1 MASPLEFRCT
11 SCGNCCRS
19 LRVAVTARDVARLAR
34 ATAQPL
40 RELVEWLEPDE
51 VDMRGEPESFVELRE
66 GRRLMVLAQQGGA
79 CAMLGADERCRAY
92 AARPR
97 DCRAF
102 PFDFEPAS
110 DGRRRLT
117 LLPLSGC
124 DYAKDG
130 QNDAAELAEE
140 DAERWRELRDYQAWV
155 AVWNRRAWHR
165 KRLHKRVASAN
176 EFLEHSMAA
185 LEAGDPGL
193 LP

>member
-1 MASPLEFRCT
+1 M
-11 SCGNCCRS
+11 
-19 LRVAVTARDVARLAR
+19 TARDVARLAR

-40 RELVEWLEPDE
+40 SKLVEWLAPDE

-66 GRRLMVLAQQGGA
+66 GRRLMVLAQRDGA
-79 CAMLGADERCRAY
+79 CALLGADELCRAY

-124 DYAKDG
+124 DYAEDG
-130 QNDAAELAEE
+130 QNDAAALAAE
-140 DAERWRELRDYQAWV
+140 DVERWRELAEYQAQV
-155 AVWNRRAWHR
+155 AAWNRKVWHR
-165 KRLHKRVASAN
+165 RRLHKRVGGPDD
-176 EFLEHSMAA
+176 FLAE
-185 LEAGDPGL
+185 LEAGNPRR